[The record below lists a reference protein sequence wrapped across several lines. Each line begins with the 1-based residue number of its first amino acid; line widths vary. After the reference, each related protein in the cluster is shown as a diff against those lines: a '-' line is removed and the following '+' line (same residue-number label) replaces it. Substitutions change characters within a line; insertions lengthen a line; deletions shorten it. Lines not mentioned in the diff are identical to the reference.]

1 MNPKDESAGVPN
13 TTPVEPAQE
22 PNLEQP
28 VSVAQNNNV
37 VQPGLNA
44 GAGNVPD
51 TQTLQTLQTT
61 QNLQNTQTLQNLQ
74 TSTQNF
80 QQSAPSVKSAVA
92 SETIAASTPVASSM
106 IAKPLGLK
114 KFKKRLLYIAG
125 GVFGVFV
132 LVFAAQIIMKDDR
145 VGKLVSAQVKGVSFM
160 RPASWVEK
168 TSSDGYTYY
177 TEKGEDINNAELA
190 VVLGTQTSPVDYAT
204 LSEADKA
211 RVKGAFT
218 SRPQA
223 LSNSFTSKDC
233 AEPGEVKNSEQQR
246 EGYDLA
252 YLIEATCNKLQTK
265 EAKGQVK
272 IVFGWKGKDLQIFA
286 VIADDKLWQQ
296 NQDKLEQILASA
308 KPQ

>member
-22 PNLEQP
+22 PNFEQP
-28 VSVAQNNNV
+28 VPEAQDNSV
-37 VQPGLNA
+37 VQLGFNA
-44 GAGNVPD
+44 GVGDVPN
-51 TQTLQTLQTT
+51 TQTNQNLQNLQNLQT
-61 QNLQNTQTLQNLQ
+61 LQNTQTIVQNVPPLAPLVQ
-74 TSTQNF
+74 TAVTA
-80 QQSAPSVKSAVA
+80 APSVVSA
-92 SETIAASTPVASSM
+92 PVATTM
-106 IAKPLGLK
+106 GNKPTGQK
-114 KFKKRLLYIAG
+114 KFKKMLLYIAG
-125 GVFGVFV
+125 GVFGVFALV
-132 LVFAAQIIMKDDR
+132 LAAQIIMKDDR
-145 VGKLVSAQVKGVSFM
+145 VGTLVSAQVKGVSFM

-265 EAKGQVK
+265 DAKGQVK

-286 VIADDKLWQQ
+286 VIADDQLWQQ